1 MSELHILAAGR
12 ADCTVLL
19 LDTPQGRQTV
29 VVDGGGKY
37 YGARRPLLE
46 FLTQRNISD
55 IDLLILTHLHQDHF
69 GGFVHLVDQV
79 QVRRAVAPCRDLQF
93 ADRVYPV
100 FGDQEFYREYHT
112 FFQYLNRSGTELI
125 RSKECAGRTF
135 TFGDFALDCLYPMR
149 DSTQRSV
156 TYAEALCAPE
166 LTEEAMAWNL
176 EAHKQTC
183 NEDSSIWLLRKGGAD
198 LALLAGDSTDETMR
212 AALCGRTVR
221 PRLQKLS
228 HHGICARYFSE
239 YVQKIVEPEILVVS
253 VDKIHYTKEMG
264 AQVDA
269 LCAAGGSQCYYTF
282 QGDVS
287 ISL

>member
-1 MSELHILAAGR
+1 MSELHILDAGR

-166 LTEEAMAWNL
+166 QTEEAMAWNL

-212 AALCGRTVR
+212 AALCGRTVQ

-239 YVQKIVEPEILVVS
+239 YVQKIVKPEILVVS

>member
-1 MSELHILAAGR
+1 MSELHILDAGR

-228 HHGICARYFSE
+228 HHGICARSFSE

>member
-1 MSELHILAAGR
+1 MSELHILDAGR

-112 FFQYLNRSGTELI
+112 LFQYLNRSGTELI

-239 YVQKIVEPEILVVS
+239 YVQKIVKPEILVVS

>member
-1 MSELHILAAGR
+1 MSELHILDAGR

-239 YVQKIVEPEILVVS
+239 YVQKIVEPEFLVVS

>member
-1 MSELHILAAGR
+1 MSELHILDAGR

-79 QVRRAVAPCRDLQF
+79 QVRRSVAPCRDLQF

-239 YVQKIVEPEILVVS
+239 YVQKIVKPEILVVS

>member
-1 MSELHILAAGR
+1 MSELHILDAGR

-69 GGFVHLVDQV
+69 GGFVHL
-79 QVRRAVAPCRDLQF
+79 VRRAVAPCRDLQF

-212 AALCGRTVR
+212 AALCGRTVQ

-239 YVQKIVEPEILVVS
+239 YVQKIVKPEILVVS

>member
-1 MSELHILAAGR
+1 MSELHILDAGR

-29 VVDGGGKY
+29 VVDGGEKY

-212 AALCGRTVR
+212 AALCGRTVQ

-239 YVQKIVEPEILVVS
+239 YVQKIVKPEILVVS

>member
-1 MSELHILAAGR
+1 MSELHILDAGR

-69 GGFVHLVDQV
+69 GGFVHLVNQV

-239 YVQKIVEPEILVVS
+239 YVQKIVKPEILVVS

>member
-1 MSELHILAAGR
+1 MSELHILDAGR

-55 IDLLILTHLHQDHF
+55 IDVLILTLLHQDHF
-69 GGFVHLVDQV
+69 GGLVHLVDQV
-79 QVRRAVAPCRDLQF
+79 QVLRAVAPCRDLQF

-239 YVQKIVEPEILVVS
+239 YVQKIVKPEILVVS

>member
-1 MSELHILAAGR
+1 MSELHILDAGR

-19 LDTPQGRQTV
+19 LDTPQRRQTV

-239 YVQKIVEPEILVVS
+239 YVQKIVKPEILVVS

>member
-1 MSELHILAAGR
+1 MSELHILDAGR

-198 LALLAGDSTDETMR
+198 LALLAGDSTGETMR
-212 AALCGRTVR
+212 AALCGRTVQ

-239 YVQKIVEPEILVVS
+239 YVQKIVKPEILVVS

>member
-1 MSELHILAAGR
+1 MSELHILDAGR

-69 GGFVHLVDQV
+69 GGFVHMVDQV

-212 AALCGRTVR
+212 AALCGRTVQ

-239 YVQKIVEPEILVVS
+239 YVQKIVKPEILVVS

>member
-1 MSELHILAAGR
+1 MSELHILDAGR

-112 FFQYLNRSGTELI
+112 FFRYLNRSGTELI

-239 YVQKIVEPEILVVS
+239 YVQKIVKPEILVVS

>member
-1 MSELHILAAGR
+1 MSELHILDAGR

-166 LTEEAMAWNL
+166 LTEEAMAGNL

-239 YVQKIVEPEILVVS
+239 YVQKIVKPEILVVS

>member
-1 MSELHILAAGR
+1 MSELHILDAGR

-46 FLTQRNISD
+46 FVTQRNISD

-239 YVQKIVEPEILVVS
+239 YVQKIVKPEILVVS

>member
-1 MSELHILAAGR
+1 MSELHILDAGR

-198 LALLAGDSTDETMR
+198 LALLAGDSNDETMR

-239 YVQKIVEPEILVVS
+239 YVQKIVKPEILVVS

>member
-1 MSELHILAAGR
+1 MSELHILDVGR

>member
-1 MSELHILAAGR
+1 MSELHILDVGR
-12 ADCTVLL
+12 ADCGVLL
-19 LDTPQGRQTV
+19 LDTPEGPRTV

-37 YGARRPLLE
+37 HEGRRPLLE
-46 FLTQRNISD
+46 FLDRHGITAV
-55 IDLLILTHLHQDHF
+55 DLLILTHLHQDHF
-69 GGFVHLVDQV
+69 GGFVHLADRVE
-79 QVRRAVAPCRDLQF
+79 VRRAIAPCGDLRF

-100 FGDQEFYREYHT
+100 FGDPEYYREYHT
-112 FFQYLNRSGTELI
+112 FFQYLDRSGTELI
-125 RSKECAGRTF
+125 RSADCSGRIF
-135 TFGDFALDCLYPMR
+135 TFGDYALECLYPLL

-156 TYAEALCAPE
+156 TYAQALCDPD

-176 EAHKQTC
+176 EAHKQAC

-212 AALCGRTVR
+212 AALCGRRVR

-228 HHGICARYFSE
+228 HHGICTRYFSE
-239 YVQKIVEPEILVVS
+239 YVQKIVKPEILVVS
-253 VDKIHYTKEMG
+253 VDKIHYTEEMR

-269 LCAAGGSQCYYTF
+269 LCAAGGSQGYYTF
-282 QGDVS
+282 QGNVS

>member
-1 MSELHILAAGR
+1 M
-12 ADCTVLL
+12 CTWS
-19 LDTPQGRQTV
+19 TRCRC
-29 VVDGGGKY
+29 GG
-37 YGARRPLLE
+37 
-46 FLTQRNISD
+46 
-55 IDLLILTHLHQDHF
+55 
-69 GGFVHLVDQV
+69 
-79 QVRRAVAPCRDLQF
+79 DLQF

-212 AALCGRTVR
+212 AALCGRTVQ

-239 YVQKIVEPEILVVS
+239 YVQKIVKPEILVVS

>member
-1 MSELHILAAGR
+1 MSELHILDAGR

-239 YVQKIVEPEILVVS
+239 YVQKIVKPEILVVT

>member
-1 MSELHILAAGR
+1 MSELHILDAGR

-46 FLTQRNISD
+46 FLTPRNISD
-55 IDLLILTHLHQDHF
+55 IDLHILTHLHQDHV

-79 QVRRAVAPCRDLQF
+79 QVRRAVAPCRDHQF

>member
-1 MSELHILAAGR
+1 M
-12 ADCTVLL
+12 LL

-239 YVQKIVEPEILVVS
+239 YVQKIVKPEILVVS

>member
-1 MSELHILAAGR
+1 MSELHILDAGR

-69 GGFVHLVDQV
+69 GGFVHLVDQ
-79 QVRRAVAPCRDLQF
+79 
-93 ADRVYPV
+93 YPV
-100 FGDQEFYREYHT
+100 FGVQEFYREYHT

>member
-1 MSELHILAAGR
+1 MSELHILDAGR

-37 YGARRPLLE
+37 YGARLPLLE
-46 FLTQRNISD
+46 FLIQRNISD

-239 YVQKIVEPEILVVS
+239 YVQKIVKPEILVVS

>member
-1 MSELHILAAGR
+1 MSELHILDAGR

-69 GGFVHLVDQV
+69 GGFVHLVV

-239 YVQKIVEPEILVVS
+239 YVQKIVKPEILVVS

>member
-1 MSELHILAAGR
+1 MSELHILDAGR

-79 QVRRAVAPCRDLQF
+79 QVRRAVAPCRELKF

-239 YVQKIVEPEILVVS
+239 YVQKIVKPEILVVS

>member
-1 MSELHILAAGR
+1 MSELHILDAGR
-12 ADCTVLL
+12 ADCAVLL

-37 YGARRPLLE
+37 HGNRRPLLE
-46 FLTQRNISD
+46 FLSQRNITS

-69 GGFVHLVDQV
+69 GGFVHLVDRV
-79 QVRRAVAPCRDLQF
+79 QVRRAVAPCGDLRF

-112 FFQYLNRSGTELI
+112 FFQYLERSGTDLI
-125 RSKECAGRTF
+125 RAGDCAGKSF
-135 TFGDFALDCLYPMR
+135 SFGDYRLECLYPLEN
-149 DSTQRSV
+149 STLRSV
-156 TYAEALCAPE
+156 AYAQALCDPA

-183 NEDSSIWLLRKGGAD
+183 NEDSSIWLLRRGSAD
-198 LALLAGDSTDETMR
+198 LALLSGDSTDETMR
-212 AALCGRTVR
+212 AALCGRRVR

-228 HHGICARYFSE
+228 HHGISARYFSQ
-239 YVQKIVEPEILVVS
+239 YVQKIVQPEILVVS
-253 VDKIHYTKEMG
+253 VDKIHYTKEMEL
-264 AQVDA
+264 QVDA
-269 LCAAGGSQCYYTF
+269 LCAAGGSRSYYTF
-282 QGDVS
+282 QGDLK

>member
-1 MSELHILAAGR
+1 M
-12 ADCTVLL
+12 LL
-19 LDTPQGRQTV
+19 LDTPQGRRTV

-37 YGARRPLLE
+37 REDRRPLLE
-46 FLTQRNISD
+46 FLTRRNLTV

-69 GGFVHLVDQV
+69 GGFVHLVDRV
-79 QVRRAVAPCRDLQF
+79 QVRRAVAPCGDLRF

-100 FGDQEFYREYHT
+100 FGDQEFYREYHD
-112 FFQYLNRSGTELI
+112 FFQYLERSGTELI
-125 RSKECAGRTF
+125 RSADCAGRTF
-135 TFGDFALDCLYPMR
+135 AFGDYGLECLYPLR

-156 TYAEALCAPE
+156 AYAHALCDPD

-183 NEDSSIWLLRKGGAD
+183 NEDSSIWLLRKGGTD

-212 AALCGRTVR
+212 AALCGRQVR

-239 YVQKIVEPEILVVS
+239 YVQKIVKPEILVVS
-253 VDKIHYTKEMG
+253 VDEIHYTEEMG
-264 AQVDA
+264 ARVDA
-269 LCAAGGSQCYYTF
+269 LCAAGGSQGYYTF
-282 QGDVS
+282 RGDVS

>member
-1 MSELHILAAGR
+1 MSELHILDAGR

-29 VVDGGGKY
+29 VVDGGGQY

-100 FGDQEFYREYHT
+100 FGDREYHT

-239 YVQKIVEPEILVVS
+239 YVQKIVKPEILVVS

>member
-1 MSELHILAAGR
+1 MSELHILDAGR

-176 EAHKQTC
+176 AAHKQTC

-212 AALCGRTVR
+212 AALCGRTVQ

-239 YVQKIVEPEILVVS
+239 YVQKIVKPEILVVS

>member
-1 MSELHILAAGR
+1 MSELHILDAGR

-69 GGFVHLVDQV
+69 GGCVHLVDQV

-239 YVQKIVEPEILVVS
+239 YVQKIVKPEILVVS

>member
-1 MSELHILAAGR
+1 MSELHILDAGR

-156 TYAEALCAPE
+156 TYAEARCAPE

-212 AALCGRTVR
+212 AALCGRTVQ

-239 YVQKIVEPEILVVS
+239 YVQKIVKPEILVVS